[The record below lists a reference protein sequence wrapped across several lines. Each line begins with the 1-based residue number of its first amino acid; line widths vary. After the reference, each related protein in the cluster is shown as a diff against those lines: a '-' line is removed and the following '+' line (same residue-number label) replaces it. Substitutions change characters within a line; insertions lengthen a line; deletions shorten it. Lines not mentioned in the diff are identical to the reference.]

1 MLTDLFA
8 LEERFNVPGIESG
21 KNWAARMPMT
31 VREMRTQGPWK
42 EECAWLAEAICRTGR
57 KA

>member
-1 MLTDLFA
+1 
-8 LEERFNVPGIESG
+8 
-21 KNWAARMPMT
+21 MT